1 MVEEVI
7 LISVQPILRMIN
19 DYRQT
24 LFPYTY
30 NILGSSEDAKDAV
43 QDVVSSFISS
53 SRTGIQDEKNYL
65 IKSVVNHSINIKN
78 RRKKIKYQDT
88 TWLPEPYATE
98 EADTDINL
106 REIISYSLLI
116 LLEQLNPKERAV
128 FILKEGFGY
137 SYEEIAEVLSTNV
150 ENARKLL
157 SRARTKL
164 SKNAKPSPSTNKL
177 PTEKFLERYVTAM
190 QERNVASLE
199 QILSDDITYTADGG
213 GKVKLLKDKCHGV
226 TEVAN
231 LLITVYHKFQTTH
244 SYAET
249 EINHQ
254 PALLFYEGSA
264 LKACQIFAVSGD
276 RIQQI
281 NTIVDPDKLK
291 NLSGG
296 SSAQPPK

>member
-1 MVEEVI
+1 
-7 LISVQPILRMIN
+7 MID

-24 LFPYTY
+24 LFPYAY

-53 SRTGIQDEKNYL
+53 SRTDIENEKGYL

-78 RRKKIKYQDT
+78 KRKKIKYGDT
-88 TWLPEPYATE
+88 TWLPEPYATD
-98 EADTDINL
+98 EADTGINL
-106 REIISYSLLI
+106 REIVSYSLLI

-137 SYEEIAEVLSTNV
+137 SHEEIAEVLSTNV

-164 SKNAKPSPSTNKL
+164 DQPWKPSHASGKL
-177 PTEKFLERYVTAM
+177 PSEKFLERYITAIR
-190 QERNVASLE
+190 ERNTKSLE
-199 QILSDDITYTADGG
+199 DILSEDISYFADGG
-213 GKVKLLKDKCHGV
+213 SKVKLLKDKGRGV
-226 TEVAN
+226 TEVAD
-231 LLITVYHKFQTTH
+231 LLMRAYHTFQTTQ
-244 SYAET
+244 SFVET

-254 PALLFYEGSA
+254 PALLFYEGPQ
-264 LKACQIFAVSGD
+264 LKACQIFTISGG

-291 NLSGG
+291 NL
-296 SSAQPPK
+296 K

>member
-1 MVEEVI
+1 
-7 LISVQPILRMIN
+7 MIK

-24 LFPYTY
+24 LFPYAY
-30 NILGSSEDAKDAV
+30 NILGSSEDDKDAV

-53 SRTGIQDEKNYL
+53 SRSGIQDEKNYL

-78 RRKKIKYQDT
+78 RRKKIRYEDT

-98 EADTDINL
+98 EADTGINL
-106 REIISYSLLI
+106 REIVSYSLLV

-137 SYEEIAEVLSTNV
+137 SHEEIAEVLSTNV

-164 SKNAKPSPSTNKL
+164 GRTTKPSPSPNKL
-177 PTEKFLERYVTAM
+177 PTEKFLERYITAI
-190 QERNVASLE
+190 QERNVKSLE
-199 QILSDDITYTADGG
+199 HILSEDITFYADGG
-213 GKVKLLKDKCHGV
+213 GKVQLLRDKCRGAA
-226 TEVAN
+226 EVAD
-231 LLITVYHKFQTTH
+231 LLIAVYHKFQTTQSH
-244 SYAET
+244 AET

-254 PALLFYEGSA
+254 PALLFYEGSQ
-264 LKACQIFAVSGD
+264 LKACQIFAISGD

-291 NLSGG
+291 NLSSNP
-296 SSAQPPK
+296 SSQRSE

>member
-1 MVEEVI
+1 
-7 LISVQPILRMIN
+7 MIN

-24 LFPYTY
+24 LFPYAY

-43 QDVVSSFISS
+43 QDVVSSFVSS
-53 SRTGIQDEKNYL
+53 SSAGIENEKGYL

-78 RRKKIKYQDT
+78 RRKKIKYGDT
-88 TWLPEPYATE
+88 TRLPEPYATN
-98 EADTDINL
+98 EADTGINL
-106 REIISYSLLI
+106 QEILSYSMMI

-137 SYEEIAEVLSTNV
+137 SHEEIAEVLSTNV

-164 SKNAKPSPSTNKL
+164 DQSTTTSQSPDKL
-177 PTEKFLERYVTAM
+177 PSGKFFEGYITAIR
-190 QERNVASLE
+190 ERNMNSLE
-199 QILSDDITYTADGG
+199 NILAEDISYFADGG
-213 GKVKLLKDKCHGV
+213 GKVKLVKDRARGV
-226 TEVAN
+226 TEVAD
-231 LLITVYHKFQTTH
+231 LLMTVYHTFQTTQ
-244 SYAET
+244 SFVKT

-254 PALLFYEGSA
+254 PALLFYDGPQ
-264 LKACQIFAVSGD
+264 LKACQIFMISEG

-291 NLSGG
+291 NL
-296 SSAQPPK
+296 K